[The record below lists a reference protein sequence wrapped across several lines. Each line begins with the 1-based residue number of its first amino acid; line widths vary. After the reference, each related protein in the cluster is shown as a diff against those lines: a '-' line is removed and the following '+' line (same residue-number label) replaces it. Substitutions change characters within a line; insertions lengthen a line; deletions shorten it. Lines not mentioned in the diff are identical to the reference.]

1 MKKQLSLM
9 FLAVVSLVMLASC
22 NFDFMSKPSEPDLFH
37 IHNYKERVIPP
48 TCTEDGYTI
57 FECACGDSYAGKKVS
72 ATGHTPVVDEGY
84 PKTCT
89 KDGLSNG
96 SHCSV
101 CGEVI
106 VPQEVIPAS
115 HEWEYA
121 VSSEPTCTTPGL
133 ASGMYCKECHATTS
147 GEKVLPALGHDY
159 HDEVHKTEYGHSYTI
174 HQCSRC
180 EDHYVDSLTIDYT
193 KNYDYMSY
201 QTNSLYQAHKSQYTA
216 IYQALYLGCMNV
228 WNSTENYSKSGTATY
243 VSAASAEIDISGS
256 EDEQKKKTN
265 EAYCIANSFMSNNP
279 QFYFLDSYMYISKVG
294 FEPYKITLAIHED
307 YYNGSVRKTCQ
318 DNIKR
323 MEKEVYELYE
333 EMPVKTDT
341 LKAKLIHDYIIG
353 EIDYQ
358 YDSHGSASKEA
369 WAHNII
375 GLVDNDSSTGGVC
388 ECYAK
393 TYLYL
398 SHLLGLNSIIVVGLG
413 NGGGHAWNYTKIND
427 KWYGVDVTWDDQ
439 ASIIYDY
446 FLCSKSKMDEKHTVG
461 SSDPYTTDFS
471 SGYFQTE
478 TPDLAT
484 VGIVL

>member
-37 IHNYKERVIPP
+37 IHDYKERVIPP

-201 QTNSLYQAHKSQYTA
+201 QNNSLYSAHKSDYIA
-216 IYQALYLGCMNV
+216 IYQALYEGCMNV
-228 WNSTENYSKSGTATY
+228 FNSTQDYSKGSNQY
-243 VSAASAEIDISGS
+243 VAAASASFNNDNISN
-256 EDEQKKKTN
+256 E

-279 QFYFLDSYMYISKVG
+279 QFYFLDSYMYIGKVG
-294 FEPYKITLAIHED
+294 FEPWKITLAIHSN
-307 YYNGSVRKTCQ
+307 YYSASVRKTCQ
-318 DNIKR
+318 DNLKK
-323 MEKEVYELYE
+323 MEKEVYQLYE
-333 EMPVKTDT
+333 NSIIKTD
-341 LKAKLIHDYIIG
+341 KAKAELIHDYIIDM
-353 EIDYQ
+353 IDYQ
-358 YDSHGSASKEA
+358 NGSDGKPSKEI
-369 WAHNII
+369 WAHSMM
-375 GLVDNDSSTGGVC
+375 GLVDYDESTGGVC

-398 SHLLGLNSIIVVGLG
+398 SHLLGLNSIIVVGIG
-413 NGGGHAWNYTKIND
+413 NGGGHAWNYTKIGD

-439 ASIIYDY
+439 TSGKIYKY
-446 FLCSKSKMDEKHTVG
+446 FLCSKSVMEENHQVG
-461 SSDPYTTDFS
+461 SSDPNTDLS
-471 SGYFQTE
+471 EAYFQTE
-478 TPDLAT
+478 TPELST
-484 VGIVL
+484 TGYTI